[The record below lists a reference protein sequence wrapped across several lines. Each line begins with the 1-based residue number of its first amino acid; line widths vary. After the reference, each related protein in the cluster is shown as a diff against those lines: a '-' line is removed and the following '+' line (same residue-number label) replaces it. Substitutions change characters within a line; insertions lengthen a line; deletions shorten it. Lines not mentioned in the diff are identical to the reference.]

1 LADEVDQRHAADV
14 IGAMTEPI
22 VVRTFVN
29 DYGWSYDQYERWA
42 NEMLRTLVLKP
53 ARGRRRTRNPR

>member
-1 LADEVDQRHAADV
+1 
-14 IGAMTEPI
+14 MTEPI